1 MKRRGLNIFF
11 LVSLAL
17 STLMFGKAFDIR
29 SREVVNLSNFTDY
42 YEDSEI
48 TNGGVQILDSNFVTI
63 EKEFDFSETPDET
76 LVAQDTESEKPAE
89 VVKEK
94 PEIKEYTI
102 RKGDSLYKIAKTLG
116 VDYNIL
122 VANNPNVKNGKII
135 AGQKLQYPT
144 VNGVYYTVR
153 KGDSLSRIS
162 QRYGVKIAEL
172 LDANDLAS
180 SNLKVG
186 QKLFVKNPS
195 LDKIS
200 AITSNSNSNSNSRS
214 SGKSTSNAFAFQW
227 PVKWRGVT
235 SPFGKRFHPVLKR
248 TIYHQGVDLRAA
260 VGAPL
265 YAPESGKVTTAG
277 WLGGYGKIIILKHKN
292 GYETRMGHLDK
303 IYVTPGQYVKKGDLI
318 GKTGKTGRVTGPHL
332 HFEIRKNGV
341 PQNPM
346 NYRR

>member
-11 LVSLAL
+11 LVSLVL

-63 EKEFDFSETPDET
+63 EKEFDFSETPNET
-76 LVAQDTESEKPAE
+76 LVAKDTESEKPVV

-94 PEIKEYTI
+94 PEIKEYTVK
-102 RKGDSLYKIAKTLG
+102 KGDSLYKIAKTLG
-116 VDYNIL
+116 IDFNIL

-144 VNGVYYTVR
+144 VNGLYYTVR

-162 QRYGVKIAEL
+162 QKYGVKIGDLIDTNEL
-172 LDANDLAS
+172 GS

-200 AITSNSNSNSNSRS
+200 ATTRV

-260 VGAPL
+260 VGASL
-265 YAPESGKVTTAG
+265 YAPESGRVSTAG